1 MESTVMA
8 NNKYP
13 LPNMDNIT
21 PGGLIDMIAAYR
33 EMTKEA
39 KFYEGVYRQR
49 LDATRDPNQISIEG
63 EKFLGN
69 FSTSQSE
76 RIDTEAIRQAFSRQE
91 LIDRGFLKV
100 MDIVTLRTVPRE
112 QPVQNLKA

>member
-1 MESTVMA
+1 
-8 NNKYP
+8 
-13 LPNMDNIT
+13 MDNIT

-33 EMTKEA
+33 DMQKEA
-39 KFYEGVYRQR
+39 KFYEGIYRQR
-49 LDATRDPNQISIEG
+49 LDATRDPNQASIEG

-69 FSTSQSE
+69 FSSSQSE
-76 RIDTEAIRQAFSRQE
+76 RIDTEAVRQAFSRQE

-112 QPVQNLKA
+112 QPIQQLKA